1 MQVRIALSVFVAACI
16 AVAMS
21 SSIAIVTGSNKGIGF
36 AIVEKL
42 LKQNIHCIVAC
53 RSHELGSAAVQSLQ
67 KQGYTNVEFKQ
78 LDISDEES
86 IDSFVHGISA
96 VDILVN
102 NAAIA
107 FKDQDPTPFAMQ
119 AAPTFNTNYFG
130 TINLTMKLL
139 PVLKKSKNPRIINVT
154 SQAGMLRI
162 LKSPII
168 KDKFTTPTLT
178 INELNAL
185 ATKFVSDVTNGVHI
199 ENNWP
204 NTCYGMSKLCLSI
217 FTKLLAEQEKGMKVN
232 CCCPGYC
239 DTDMSSHRGT
249 RSPADGATTPVFLAL
264 NEEIPSGKFFYDC
277 KEITL

>member
-1 MQVRIALSVFVAACI
+1 
-16 AVAMS
+16 MS
-21 SSIAIVTGSNKGIGF
+21 SSVAIITGSNKGVGF

-42 LKQNIHCIVAC
+42 LKQNIHCILAC
-53 RSHELGSAAVQSLQ
+53 RNIELGNSALQSLQ
-67 KQGYTNVEFKQ
+67 KQGYKNVEFRQ
-78 LDISDEES
+78 LDISDEAS
-86 IDSFVHGISA
+86 INSFVSGITT

-107 FKDQDPTPFAMQ
+107 FKDADPTPFEKQ
-119 AAPTFNTNYFG
+119 AVPTFNTNYFG
-130 TINLTMKLL
+130 TIELTMKIL
-139 PVLKKSKNPRIINVT
+139 PLLKKSKNPRIVNIT

-162 LKSPII
+162 IKSQPI
-168 KDKFTTPTLT
+168 KDKFTSPSLT

-185 ATKFVSDVTNGVHI
+185 ATEFVTDVTNGVHSKK
-199 ENNWP
+199 NWP
-204 NTCYGMSKLCLSI
+204 NSNYGMSKLCLSI
-217 FTKLLAEQEKGMKVN
+217 FTKLLAEQEKGMKIN

-264 NEEIPSGKFFYDC
+264 NEDLPSGKFFYDC

>member
-1 MQVRIALSVFVAACI
+1 MKVRFVLGVLLVSCI

-21 SSIAIVTGSNKGIGF
+21 SSVAIVTGSNKGIGL

-42 LKQNIHCIVAC
+42 LKQKIHCIVAC
-53 RSHELGSAAVQSLQ
+53 RSDELGNAAVQSLQ
-67 KQGYTNVEFKQ
+67 QQGYKNVEFKQ
-78 LDISDEES
+78 LDISDEGS
-86 IDSFVHGISA
+86 IDSFVRGISA

-130 TINLTMKLL
+130 TIDLTMKLL
-139 PVLKKSKNPRIINVT
+139 PILKKSKNPRIVNVT

-162 LKSPII
+162 LKSPIVR
-168 KDKFTTPTLT
+168 DKFTSPALT
-178 INELNAL
+178 VNELNSL
-185 ATKFVSDVTNGVHI
+185 ASKFVTDVRNGVHV

-277 KEITL
+277 KEIAL

>member
-1 MQVRIALSVFVAACI
+1 M
-16 AVAMS
+16 
-21 SSIAIVTGSNKGIGF
+21 
-36 AIVEKL
+36 
-42 LKQNIHCIVAC
+42 
-53 RSHELGSAAVQSLQ
+53 
-67 KQGYTNVEFKQ
+67 EFKQ
-78 LDISDEES
+78 LDISDEGS
-86 IDSFVHGISA
+86 IDSFVRGISA

-130 TINLTMKLL
+130 TIDLTMKLL
-139 PVLKKSKNPRIINVT
+139 PILKKSKNPRIVNVT

-162 LKSPII
+162 LKSPIVR
-168 KDKFTTPTLT
+168 DKFTSPALT
-178 INELNAL
+178 VNELNSL
-185 ATKFVSDVTNGVHI
+185 ASKFVTDVRNGVHV

-277 KEITL
+277 KEIAL